1 MLAARTFAASAGRPV
16 GDGVLRQ
23 RGAFGQAGSVDKTQ
37 MEGDG
42 RARTYSWR
50 DPAPFL
56 TAMPTT
62 PGLAL
67 LEAMTRG
74 EIPEPPIART
84 IGFEDFQARSGQVT
98 VTLRPAEHHLN
109 PLGTVH
115 GGVICTLLDT
125 VCGCAVHTT
134 LDAGTGYT
142 SLDLNTRFL
151 RPVTAATGLIR
162 CVGEVI
168 ARGSRTAT
176 AQARLVDANDRL
188 LAHATSTCLL
198 FPIGRTL
205 PD

>member
-1 MLAARTFAASAGRPV
+1 MDDTRI
-16 GDGVLRQ
+16 DDIQ
-23 RGAFGQAGSVDKTQ
+23 INGA
-37 MEGDG
+37 E
-42 RARTYSWR
+42 RARTYAWR

-56 TAMPTT
+56 AALPIT

-67 LEAMTRG
+67 LEQMMRG

-84 IGFEDFQARSGQVT
+84 IGFADFQAESGQVT

-125 VCGCAVHTT
+125 VCGCAIHTT
-134 LDAGTGYT
+134 LDAGTRYT
-142 SLDLNTRFL
+142 RLDLNTRFL

-176 AQARLVDANDRL
+176 AQARLVDENDRL

-198 FPIGRTL
+198 FPIGGSQ
-205 PD
+205 PA

>member
-1 MLAARTFAASAGRPV
+1 MDETQID
-16 GDGVLRQ
+16 GD
-23 RGAFGQAGSVDKTQ
+23 
-37 MEGDG
+37 E
-42 RARTYSWR
+42 RARTYSWH

-56 TAMPTT
+56 AAMPIT

-84 IGFEDFQARSGQVT
+84 IGFEGFHAQSGQVT

-134 LDAGTGYT
+134 LEAGTGYT

-151 RPVTAATGLIR
+151 RPVTAATGVIR

-176 AQARLVDANDRL
+176 AQARLVDEKDRL

-198 FPIGRTL
+198 FPIGRAL
-205 PD
+205 PE

>member
-1 MLAARTFAASAGRPV
+1 VDETQID
-16 GDGVLRQ
+16 GD
-23 RGAFGQAGSVDKTQ
+23 D
-37 MEGDG
+37 
-42 RARTYSWR
+42 RARTYTWR

-56 TAMPTT
+56 AAMPTT
-62 PGLAL
+62 HGLAL

-84 IGFEDFQARSGQVT
+84 MGFEDFQAHSGQVT

-134 LDAGTGYT
+134 LDVGTGYT

-151 RPVTAATGLIR
+151 RPVTVASGLIR
-162 CVGEVI
+162 CEGEVI

-176 AQARLVDANDRL
+176 AQARLVDENDRL

-198 FPIGRTL
+198 FPIGGAA
-205 PD
+205 PV

>member
-1 MLAARTFAASAGRPV
+1 
-16 GDGVLRQ
+16 
-23 RGAFGQAGSVDKTQ
+23 VDDNPMDDTQ
-37 MEGDG
+37 INGDG
-42 RARTYSWR
+42 RERTYSWL

-56 TAMPTT
+56 AALATT

-67 LEAMTRG
+67 LEAMMRG

-84 IGFEDFQARSGQVT
+84 LGFLEFQAQAGRVT
-98 VTLRPAEHHLN
+98 VTLQPSEHHLN

-115 GGVICTLLDT
+115 GGVLCTLLDT

-162 CVGEVI
+162 CEGEVI
-168 ARGSRTAT
+168 ARGARTAT
-176 AQARLVDANDRL
+176 AQARLVDARDRL

-198 FPIGRTL
+198 FPIDAGQ
-205 PD
+205 PA

>member
-1 MLAARTFAASAGRPV
+1 MDETQID
-16 GDGVLRQ
+16 GD
-23 RGAFGQAGSVDKTQ
+23 
-37 MEGDG
+37 E
-42 RARTYSWR
+42 RARTYSWH

-56 TAMPTT
+56 AAMPIT

-84 IGFEDFQARSGQVT
+84 IGFEQFQAKPGQVT
-98 VTLRPAEHHLN
+98 VTLRPTEHHLN

-151 RPVTAATGLIR
+151 RPVTAATGVIR

-176 AQARLVDANDRL
+176 AQARLVDERDRL

-198 FPIGRTL
+198 FPIGRL
-205 PD
+205 PAD

>member
-1 MLAARTFAASAGRPV
+1 MNETQIDDTRIN
-16 GDGVLRQ
+16 GD
-23 RGAFGQAGSVDKTQ
+23 D
-37 MEGDG
+37 
-42 RARTYSWR
+42 RARTYTWR

-56 TAMPTT
+56 AALPTMH
-62 PGLAL
+62 GLAL
-67 LEAMTRG
+67 LEAMMRG
-74 EIPEPPIART
+74 EIPQPPIART
-84 IGFEDFQARSGQVT
+84 IGFVNFEARAGKVT
-98 VTLRPAEHHLN
+98 VTLQPSEHHLN

-162 CVGEVI
+162 CEGEVI
-168 ARGSRTAT
+168 ARGARTAT
-176 AQARLVDANDRL
+176 AQARLVDASDRL

-198 FPIGRTL
+198 FPIADTR
-205 PD
+205 PA

>member
-1 MLAARTFAASAGRPV
+1 MNG
-16 GDGVLRQ
+16 
-23 RGAFGQAGSVDKTQ
+23 TQ
-37 MEGDG
+37 MDDVQVNGDD
-42 RARTYSWR
+42 RARTYAWR

-56 TAMPTT
+56 AALPTT

-67 LEAMTRG
+67 LEAMMRG

-84 IGFEDFQARSGQVT
+84 IGFADFQAHSGRVI

-109 PLGTVH
+109 PMGTVH

-125 VCGCAVHTT
+125 VCGCAIHTT

-162 CVGEVI
+162 CEGEVL

-176 AQARLVDANDRL
+176 AQARLVDENDRL

-198 FPIGRTL
+198 FPIGNS
-205 PD
+205 PPA

>member
-1 MLAARTFAASAGRPV
+1 
-16 GDGVLRQ
+16 
-23 RGAFGQAGSVDKTQ
+23 VDDTQ
-37 MEGDG
+37 MDDTQMDDTEIDGDH
-42 RARTYSWR
+42 RARTYTWR

-56 TAMPTT
+56 AALPTT

-67 LEAMTRG
+67 LEAMMRG

-84 IGFEDFQARSGQVT
+84 MGFLDFEARAGKVT
-98 VTLRPAEHHLN
+98 VTLQPSEHHLN

-125 VCGCAVHTT
+125 VCGCAVHTM

-151 RPVTAATGLIR
+151 RPITAATGLIR
-162 CVGEVI
+162 CEGEVL
-168 ARGSRTAT
+168 ARGARTAT
-176 AQARLVDANDRL
+176 AQARLVDGNDRL

-198 FPIGRTL
+198 FPIGVRE
-205 PD
+205 PA

>member
-1 MLAARTFAASAGRPV
+1 MDDTQIN
-16 GDGVLRQ
+16 GDDR
-23 RGAFGQAGSVDKTQ
+23 
-37 MEGDG
+37 E
-42 RARTYSWR
+42 RTYTWR

-56 TAMPTT
+56 VAMPTT

-67 LEAMTRG
+67 LEQMMRG
-74 EIPEPPIART
+74 EIPEPPIAKT
-84 IGFEDFQARSGQVT
+84 MGFLSFEARAGTVT

-142 SLDLNTRFL
+142 SLDLNTRFM

-162 CVGEVI
+162 CEGEVI

-176 AQARLVDANDRL
+176 AQARLVDTNDRL

-198 FPIGRTL
+198 FPIGSTQ
-205 PD
+205 PA